1 MTAMLWGHASAPG
14 RLQRAWSQW
23 CFGDWAALLQETAEA
38 PDPHPADAGE
48 RWLLNAAA
56 AFQLG
61 LGDQAQASLER
72 ALADGCPR
80 GLALQVLAS
89 GAHHSLAVAHELLG
103 HDSQATAQLEQAM
116 ALSPTGG
123 DHHLLARGRRA
134 SLTHAP
140 LAPNAC
146 APQVHTLATIPL
158 GEGWAGNTVNT
169 VIFRHH
175 GVLTWQGRQ
184 YTAFYVDAQT
194 LRVVQRS
201 LQGDSEGAIHTHDLP
216 GDYNLKDAHNSISLG
231 IDRLGHLHLSYD
243 HHGTHLRYRR
253 TTQPHDIAHWTDEL
267 PMTGANEDKVTYP
280 TFIVPRGEHPL
291 TLLYRDGHH
300 NKGTARLKTYDESSQ
315 SWRDHPSA
323 VLSGAEQRP
332 WTSNAY
338 WNHPAI
344 GADGSLHL
352 SFVWRTGTLGEQ
364 QLVNNINMGYAW
376 SPDNGLNWFTPL
388 GQPYRPPITPTT
400 AETIWPSPPGHNL
413 INQTSMALDSDGR
426 PHVVFYANDDNG
438 ILQYQHLWFDG
449 RRWQHE
455 CFSARTTPFA
465 LRGGGTLQIPISR
478 PDILID
484 RQDRVYALLR
494 ADFTDQRLALVRLTG
509 PQDTHRRGPSA
520 PTPIYPDPVGY
531 AEPVIDRTRWAQDNV
546 LTVLVQRNE
555 QPDGD
560 RSQLDLQSPAWLID
574 IEIA

>member
-1 MTAMLWGHASAPG
+1 MTGKLWGHTDRPG
-14 RLQRAWSQW
+14 DLQWAWSQW
-23 CFGDWAALLQETAEA
+23 CFGDWNSLLQAPIEA
-38 PDPHPADAGE
+38 PVHHAAEAGE
-48 RWLLNAAA
+48 RWLLHAAA
-56 AFQLG
+56 AFQVG
-61 LGDQAQASLER
+61 QVSEAQASLER
-72 ALADGCPR
+72 ALAHGCDR
-80 GLALQVLAS
+80 ALAMQVLAS
-89 GAHHSLAVAHELLG
+89 GAHQSLAVAHELLG
-103 HDSQATAQLEQAM
+103 HGSEATAQLERAM

-123 DHHLLARGRRA
+123 DPRLLARGRQA
-134 SLTHAP
+134 ALQGPQPTA
-140 LAPNAC
+140 NA
-146 APQVHTLATIPL
+146 AAIQVQTLATIPL

-184 YTAFYVDAQT
+184 YTAFYVDDQT
-194 LRVVQRS
+194 LRVVQRQLQNEGKDS
-201 LQGDSEGAIHTHDLP
+201 LSTHDIS
-216 GDYNLKDAHNSISLG
+216 GQYNLRDAHNSISLG

-243 HHGTHLRYRR
+243 HHGTQLRYRR
-253 TTQPHDIAHWTDEL
+253 SVQPHDIAHWTDEL
-267 PMTGANEDKVTYP
+267 PMTGVNESKVTYP
-280 TFIVPRGEHPL
+280 TFILPRAEHPL
-291 TLLYRDGHH
+291 TLLYRDGQH
-300 NKGTARLKTYDESSQ
+300 NKGTARLKTYDEATLTWS
-315 SWRDHPSA
+315 DHPSP

-352 SFVWRTGTLGEQ
+352 SFVWRTGTLGEE

-376 SPDNGLNWFTPL
+376 SPDNGLHWFTPK
-388 GQPYRPPITPTT
+388 GQPYQPPITPTT

-413 INQTSMALDSDGR
+413 INQTSMALDSAGR

-455 CFSARTTPFA
+455 CFSDRTAPFA

-478 PDILID
+478 PNILID
-484 RQDRVYALLR
+484 RDDRVYALLR
-494 ADFTDQRLALVRLTG
+494 ADFTDQRLAVARLTG
-509 PQDTHRRGPSA
+509 PRDTHRRPLSA
-520 PTPIYPDPVGY
+520 PVPLWSEPVGF
-531 AEPVIDRTRWAQDNV
+531 AEPVIDRTRWTQDNV

-560 RSQLDLQSPAWLID
+560 REHTRLQAPAWLID
-574 IEIA
+574 LRLV